1 MKNVSASPPAI
12 NRPSDLLLLIHNK
25 LVEAI
30 ALSGAVADELC
41 ALPVGTV
48 PEPLQ
53 GLANVSERIIQEA
66 FATFEEL
73 AGLVEPPA
81 PPVAKAPNN

>member
-1 MKNVSASPPAI
+1 MKPVTDSPPAI

-30 ALSGAVADELC
+30 ALSGVLADELSV
-41 ALPVGTV
+41 LPVGTV
-48 PEPLQ
+48 PAPLQ
-53 GLANVSERIIQEA
+53 ALANVSERIIQEA

-73 AGLVEPPA
+73 AVLVEPPA
-81 PPVAKAPNN
+81 APVPPTPNN

>member
-1 MKNVSASPPAI
+1 MKPVTDSPPAI
-12 NRPSDLLLLIHNK
+12 NRPIDLLLLIHTK

-41 ALPVGTV
+41 ALPAGTV

-53 GLANVSERIIQEA
+53 GLANVCERIIQEA
-66 FATFEEL
+66 FDTFEEL
-73 AGLVEPPA
+73 SAMVEPPA
-81 PPVAKAPNN
+81 PPPPPAPNN